1 MPLDVVDRV
10 RLMCWSFA
18 RISQEVS
25 KPCQRRECSRQSDNL
40 DWAHRLSES
49 PFTDA
54 TRRRFVICLS
64 VDHSAST
71 TSRLP
76 RVQACS
82 RSLTGICIKSLTQD
96 EMTHRTLSSVAR
108 CIHNH
113 EDELSNKQHR
123 PGDTSPGLPLD
134 RGFLSGTAISRGGPS
149 HFLVSLNTQAA

>member
-1 MPLDVVDRV
+1 MTHVIGPEDLSRTYEGADPTTAPTGSSLIE
-10 RLMCWSFA
+10 RLRFA
-18 RISQEVS
+18 
-25 KPCQRRECSRQSDNL
+25 
-40 DWAHRLSES
+40 
-49 PFTDA
+49 
-54 TRRRFVICLS
+54 
-64 VDHSAST
+64 AST
-71 TSRLP
+71 SLP
-76 RVQACS
+76 

-149 HFLVSLNTQAA
+149 HFSWYR